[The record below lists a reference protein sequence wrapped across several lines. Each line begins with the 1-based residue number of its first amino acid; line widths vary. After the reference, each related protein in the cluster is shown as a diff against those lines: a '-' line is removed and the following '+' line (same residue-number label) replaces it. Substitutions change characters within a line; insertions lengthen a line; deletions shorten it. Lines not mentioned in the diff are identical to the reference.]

1 MTSAAANHSVV
12 IIEESD
18 PDPETISTI
27 SCGLDTYN
35 EGAAGRKGGDPLW
48 LVARN
53 GQGDILGGVKGE
65 IAWNWCYVAWLWVDE
80 AARQGGLGSQLLGR
94 AEAISIEKGCV
105 GVFLNTFS
113 FQAPNFY
120 RSHGY
125 REFGRLDNMPPGHSR
140 IWFAKV
146 LGSPILTGKSGQ

>member
-35 EGAAGRKGGDPLW
+35 EGAAGRRGGDPLW

-53 GQGDILGGVKGE
+53 G
-65 IAWNWCYVAWLWVDE
+65 
-80 AARQGGLGSQLLGR
+80 
-94 AEAISIEKGCV
+94 
-105 GVFLNTFS
+105 
-113 FQAPNFY
+113 
-120 RSHGY
+120 
-125 REFGRLDNMPPGHSR
+125 
-140 IWFAKV
+140 
-146 LGSPILTGKSGQ
+146 